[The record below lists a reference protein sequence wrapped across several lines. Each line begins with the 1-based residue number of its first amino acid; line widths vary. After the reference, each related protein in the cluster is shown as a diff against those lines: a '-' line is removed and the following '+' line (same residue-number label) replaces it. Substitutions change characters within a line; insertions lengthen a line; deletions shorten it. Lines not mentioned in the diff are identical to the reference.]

1 MAKPSSVTVSGVF
14 RQLGAWVWSA
24 LYIPVMVLVCSLTS
38 KTKRTSR
45 GPRWVRGW
53 GKSTTAIAGVTTRY
67 TPAARAALSQRRPRV
82 MTFNHGSTLDVLVG
96 GSLLPDGGVL
106 VLKEEFR
113 KLPFLGWACVSIGS
127 IFLDRG
133 NRDRAYESLQR
144 AAERIQNENLQVL
157 MAPEGTRTEDEALGQ
172 FKLGAFHLA
181 HAANAPVLPVVMHR
195 HKELWPKGQFAPTP
209 GIAVVDVLP
218 EFTVEDGSKEGLR
231 EAADGL
237 RARYMER
244 LEQGPEGF

>member
-1 MAKPSSVTVSGVF
+1 MAKPSSVTVSAVF
-14 RQLGAWVWSA
+14 RQIGAWVWSA
-24 LYIPVMVLVCSLTS
+24 IYIPVMVIVCSFTS
-38 KTKRTSR
+38 KAKRTSR
-45 GPRWVRGW
+45 GPWWVRGW
-53 GKSTTAIAGVTTRY
+53 GKSTTAIAGVKIRY
-67 TPAARAALSQRRPRV
+67 TPAARAALSERRPRV

-133 NRDRAYESLQR
+133 NRDSAYESLQR

-157 MAPEGTRTEDEALGQ
+157 MAPEGTRTEDASLGR

-195 HKELWPKGQFAPTP
+195 HKELWPKGQLAPNA
-209 GIAVVDVLP
+209 GVSVIDVLP
-218 EFTVEDGSKEGLR
+218 EFIVDDGSKEGLR
-231 EAADGL
+231 AAADGL
-237 RARYMER
+237 RDRYMDR
-244 LEQGPEGF
+244 LKQGPEAS